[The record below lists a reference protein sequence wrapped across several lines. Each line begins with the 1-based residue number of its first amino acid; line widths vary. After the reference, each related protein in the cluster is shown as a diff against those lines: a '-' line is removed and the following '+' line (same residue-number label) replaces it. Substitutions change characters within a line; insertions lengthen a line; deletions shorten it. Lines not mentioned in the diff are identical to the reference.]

1 MHYKY
6 FDKYKKITKDFLEH
20 PEVAK
25 KIIKYK
31 KNKLSI
37 NQIMEKITKDKL
49 NNIIKAYARYL
60 KSQRGGAQQNKLS
73 DSDYMRAVENVGENY
88 DFADPRENDF
98 ERVFDELRENAR
110 RRGVP
115 GRMTRRDV
123 EHQQRRQENR
133 NQLNRQRRE
142 ARINMLRSLLFSMF
156 MLLSALG
163 LIVNSSFSDVLFD
176 MNLLGPGIT
185 MAHDIGLLGT
195 AQYMTLWD
203 LYWTYFN
210 NARIP
215 GGFTGE
221 DLIVQRQ
228 LARLIS
234 PFFPLPHLNRNRR
247 NNEGDGR
254 NVLLVNPL
262 DFLGGKR
269 RKRKTR
275 KKRRKKKTKRR
286 RKKKTKKRRRKLT
299 RKRRKRKR

>member
-1 MHYKY
+1 
-6 FDKYKKITKDFLEH
+6 
-20 PEVAK
+20 
-25 KIIKYK
+25 
-31 KNKLSI
+31 
-37 NQIMEKITKDKL
+37 MEKITKDKL

-73 DSDYMRAVENVGENY
+73 DSDYMRAVENVGEKN
-88 DFADPRENDF
+88 DFDDPRENDF
-98 ERVFDELRENAR
+98 ERVLDELRENAR

-123 EHQQRRQENR
+123 EHQERRREEA

-156 MLLSALG
+156 ILLSALG
-163 LIVNSSFSDVLFD
+163 LIVNSSISDVLFD
-176 MNLLGPGIT
+176 MNLLGSGIT

-262 DFLGGKR
+262 DLLGGKR

-275 KKRRKKKTKRR
+275 KKRRKKKTK
-286 RKKKTKKRRRKLT
+286 KRR
-299 RKRRKRKR
+299 RRKRKKTKRRRRRR

>member
-1 MHYKY
+1 MLNSEKRYSKMRKRY
-6 FDKYKKITKDFLEH
+6 LKK
-20 PEVAK
+20 
-25 KIIKYK
+25 
-31 KNKLSI
+31 
-37 NQIMEKITKDKL
+37 
-49 NNIIKAYARYL
+49 RYL

-115 GRMTRRDV
+115 GRMTRRDE

-142 ARINMLRSLLFSMF
+142 VRINMLRSLLFSMF

-254 NVLLVNPL
+254 NFLLVNPL
-262 DFLGGKR
+262 YLLGGKR

-275 KKRRKKKTKRR
+275 KKRRKKKTKKR
-286 RKKKTKKRRRKLT
+286 RKKKTKKRRRK
-299 RKRRKRKR
+299 R

>member
-6 FDKYKKITKDFLEH
+6 FDKYKKITKDFLEN

-60 KSQRGGAQQNKLS
+60 KSQRGGAQLNKLS
-73 DSDYMRAVENVGENY
+73 DSDYMRAVENVGEK
-88 DFADPRENDF
+88 NDF
-98 ERVFDELRENAR
+98 DDLNDFDTVFAMGLENAQR
-110 RRGVP
+110 QNMHVP
-115 GRMTRRDV
+115 GGMTARDEEFHRVRR
-123 EHQQRRQENR
+123 ENR
-133 NQLNRQRRE
+133 NQQNRQRRE
-142 ARINMLRSLLFSMF
+142 ARINMLRSLLFSVF
-156 MLLSALG
+156 VLLSALG
-163 LIVNSSFSDVLFD
+163 LIVNSSISDVLFD

-195 AQYMTLWD
+195 VQYMTLWD

-234 PFFPLPHLNRNRR
+234 PLFPLPQLNRNRR
-247 NNEGDGR
+247 NNEEDGR

-275 KKRRKKKTKRR
+275 KKRRKKKTKKRR
-286 RKKKTKKRRRKLT
+286 RKKTKKRRRKKKT
-299 RKRRKRKR
+299 KRRR

>member
-20 PEVAK
+20 PQVAK
-25 KIIKYK
+25 KIQKYK

-37 NQIMEKITKDKL
+37 NQIMKKITKDKL

-73 DSDYMRAVENVGENY
+73 DSDYMRAVENVGEKN
-88 DFADPRENDF
+88 DFDDPVDNDF
-98 ERVFDELRENAR
+98 EEILDTLRENALRQNMHVPGAMPRREVEYRQR
-110 RRGVP
+110 RR
-115 GRMTRRDV
+115 
-123 EHQQRRQENR
+123 EEA
-133 NQLNRQRRE
+133 NQLNRQRHE
-142 ARINMLRSLLFSMF
+142 VRINMLRSLLFSMF
-156 MLLSALG
+156 ILLSALG
-163 LIVNSSFSDVLFD
+163 LIVNSSISDVLFD

-203 LYWTYFN
+203 LLWTYFN

-234 PFFPLPHLNRNRR
+234 PLFPLPHLNPNRR
-247 NNEGDGR
+247 NNEGDGS

-262 DFLGGKR
+262 DLLGGKR

-275 KKRRKKKTKRR
+275 KKRRKKKTKKRRKSRR
-286 RKKKTKKRRRKLT
+286 RKKKKKTKRRR
-299 RKRRKRKR
+299 

>member
-88 DFADPRENDF
+88 DFADPGENDF
-98 ERVFDELRENAR
+98 DRVFDELWENAR

-247 NNEGDGR
+247 NNEGDER

-262 DFLGGKR
+262 DLLGGKR

-275 KKRRKKKTKRR
+275 KKRRKKKTK
-286 RKKKTKKRRRKLT
+286 KRR
-299 RKRRKRKR
+299 RRKRKKTKRRRR

>member
-6 FDKYKKITKDFLEH
+6 FDKYKKITKDFLED

-49 NNIIKAYARYL
+49 NNIIKAYARYI

-73 DSDYMRAVENVGENY
+73 DSDYMRAVENVGEKN
-88 DFADPRENDF
+88 DFDDPRENDF

-115 GRMTRRDV
+115 GRMNRRDV

-142 ARINMLRSLLFSMF
+142 ARINMLRSLLFSIF

-254 NVLLVNPL
+254 NLLLVNPL
-262 DFLGGKR
+262 DLLGGKR

-275 KKRRKKKTKRR
+275 KKRRKKKTK
-286 RKKKTKKRRRKLT
+286 KRR
-299 RKRRKRKR
+299 RRKRKKTKRRRRRR

>member
-1 MHYKY
+1 MADKY
-6 FDKYKKITKDFLEH
+6 FDKYKKITKDFLED

-88 DFADPRENDF
+88 DFADPGENDIRRALDEF
-98 ERVFDELRENAR
+98 ELQLQQNAPR
-110 RRGVP
+110 QNMHVP
-115 GRMTRRDV
+115 GGMTARDEEYHRV
-123 EHQQRRQENR
+123 RLENR
-133 NQLNRQRRE
+133 NQRNRQRSE

-176 MNLLGPGIT
+176 MNLLGQGIT

-195 AQYMTLWD
+195 AQNVVLWD
-203 LYWTYFN
+203 LFWTYFN

-228 LARLIS
+228 LARFIS

-262 DFLGGKR
+262 DLLGGKR

-275 KKRRKKKTKRR
+275 KKRRKKKTK
-286 RKKKTKKRRRKLT
+286 KRR
-299 RKRRKRKR
+299 RRKRKKTKRRRR

>member
-73 DSDYMRAVENVGENY
+73 DSDYMRAVENVGEKN
-88 DFADPRENDF
+88 DFDDPVDNDF
-98 ERVFDELRENAR
+98 EEILDTLRQNAQI
-110 RRGVP
+110 RGVP
-115 GRMTRRDV
+115 GVRTRREV
-123 EHQQRRQENR
+123 EYQQRRRENR
-133 NQLNRQRRE
+133 NQLYRQRHE

-156 MLLSALG
+156 ILLSALG
-163 LIVNSSFSDVLFD
+163 LIVNSSISDVLFD

-234 PFFPLPHLNRNRR
+234 PLFPLPHLNRSRR

-262 DFLGGKR
+262 DYLLGGKR

-275 KKRRKKKTKRR
+275 KKRRKKKTK
-286 RKKKTKKRRRKLT
+286 KRR
-299 RKRRKRKR
+299 RRKRKKTKRRRRR